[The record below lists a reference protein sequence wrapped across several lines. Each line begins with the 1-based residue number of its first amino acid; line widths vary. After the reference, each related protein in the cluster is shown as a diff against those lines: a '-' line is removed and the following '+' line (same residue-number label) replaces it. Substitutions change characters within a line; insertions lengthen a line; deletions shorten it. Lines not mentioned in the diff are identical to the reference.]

1 MLNFI
6 KDMNKK
12 NLLIG
17 AGVVVLGLL
26 ALNYYNKRKS
36 VSTPME
42 KKDELAN
49 QNQLKSANP
58 STKTLGQGEII

>member
-6 KDMNKK
+6 KDMKNKK
-12 NLLIG
+12 LLIG

-26 ALNYYNKRKS
+26 ALNYFNKRKS

-42 KKDELAN
+42 KKDELATS
-49 QNQLKSANP
+49 QVGLKPIIS
-58 STKTLGQGEII
+58 SKTLGQGEII

>member
-1 MLNFI
+1 
-6 KDMNKK
+6 MNKK

-36 VSTPME
+36 VSMPMI
-42 KKDELAN
+42 KDDELATPTSG
-49 QNQLKSANP
+49 LKSVA
-58 STKTLGQGEII
+58 SSKTLGQGEII